1 MSLKYNIAILDDQK
15 EFFDEYKDTID
26 AYLKEQGFI
35 AVIDY
40 IQSESEF
47 YQYDLDKPDLFMI
60 DLKFGIED
68 KGQKFIE
75 KIRDT
80 HFTDILFYSSDHEA
94 IESYRKNADM
104 QGIFFAE
111 KDEQNDEVETLL
123 NRLLDKML
131 LKANAPRS
139 MRGIVMECVA
149 ELDDIIKQKIA
160 LLEVKITQPSQK
172 ENVRKKILKHYKDS
186 NDGRNKK
193 LSDFFATSFVGDKIA
208 AEEIYKSA
216 GMFAI
221 SDLIENIQVTDS
233 QKNLQCL
240 LIFYKELYGK
250 DDLYNQIKKYEELLS
265 KRNILAH
272 VTQEKRENGYAF
284 KHHTGS
290 SEYYE
295 LTVEEALSLRNII
308 IELEGCLSK
317 IS

>member
-15 EFFDEYKDTID
+15 VFFDEYKDTID
-26 AYLKEQGFI
+26 TYLKEKGFI
-35 AVIDY
+35 AAIDY

-75 KIRDT
+75 KIRDNY
-80 HFTDILFYSSDHEA
+80 FTDILFYSSDHEA
-94 IESYRKNADM
+94 IERYRKNADM

-111 KDEQNDEVETLL
+111 KDEQNDEIEALL
-123 NRLLDKML
+123 IRLLDKML
-131 LKANAPRS
+131 LKANTPRS

-149 ELDDIIKQKIA
+149 ELDDIIKQKII
-160 LLEVKITQPSQK
+160 LLELKITQPSQK
-172 ENVRKKILKHYKDS
+172 ENVRKNILKLYKDS

-193 LSDFFATSFVGDKIA
+193 LSDFFATSFVGNKIA
-208 AEEIYKSA
+208 AEEIYKTA
-216 GMFAI
+216 GIFAI
-221 SDLIENIQVTDS
+221 SDLIDNIQVADS

-284 KHHTGS
+284 KHHTDT

-295 LTVEEALSLRNII
+295 LTGEEALSLRNII
-308 IELEGCLSK
+308 IELEACLLK

>member
-15 EFFDEYKDTID
+15 EFFEEYKDTID
-26 AYLKEQGFI
+26 THLKEHGFI

-47 YQYDLDKPDLFMI
+47 DQYDLDKPDLFMI

-75 KIRDT
+75 KIRDNY
-80 HFTDILFYSSDHEA
+80 FTDILFYSSDHEA
-94 IESYRKNADM
+94 IESYRKNAEM

-111 KDEQNDEVETLL
+111 KDEQNDEVEILL
-123 NRLLDKML
+123 IRLLDKML

-149 ELDDIIKQKIA
+149 ELDDIIKQKISA
-160 LLEVKITQPSQK
+160 LESKIPVSQK

-193 LSDFFATSFVGDKIA
+193 LFDFFATPFVGD
-208 AEEIYKSA
+208 
-216 GMFAI
+216 
-221 SDLIENIQVTDS
+221 LIDNIQVTDS

-240 LIFYKELYGK
+240 LILYKELYRK
-250 DDLYNQIKKYEELLS
+250 DELYSQIKKYEELLS

-284 KHHTGS
+284 KHHTDI

-295 LTVEEALSLRNII
+295 LTLEEALSLRKII
-308 IELEGCLSK
+308 IKLEDHLKK
-317 IS
+317 IA

>member
-47 YQYDLDKPDLFMI
+47 NQYDLDKPDLFMV

-75 KIRDT
+75 KIRDNY
-80 HFTDILFYSSDHEA
+80 FTDILFYSSDHEA
-94 IESYRKNADM
+94 IENYRKNADM

-123 NRLLDKML
+123 IRLLDKML
-131 LKANAPRS
+131 IKANAPRS

-149 ELDDIIKQKIA
+149 ELDDTIKQKIA
-160 LLEVKITQPSQK
+160 LLELKITQPSQK

-193 LSDFFATSFVGDKIA
+193 LSDFFAAHFVGDKVTV
-208 AEEIYKSA
+208 EDIYKEARVFS
-216 GMFAI
+216 I
-221 SDLIENIQVTDS
+221 SELIENIQVTDS

-250 DDLYNQIKKYEELLS
+250 DALYNQIKKYEELLS

-272 VTQEKRENGYAF
+272 ATQEKRENGYAF
-284 KHHTGS
+284 KHHTDNA
-290 SEYYE
+290 EYYE
-295 LTVEEALSLRNII
+295 LTLEEALSLRKII
-308 IELEGCLSK
+308 IELEGYL
-317 IS
+317 IRIA

>member
-1 MSLKYNIAILDDQK
+1 MKYNIAILDDQK
-15 EFFDEYKDTID
+15 EFFEEYKDTID
-26 AYLKEQGFI
+26 THLKEHGFI

-47 YQYDLDKPDLFMI
+47 DQYDLDKPDLFMI

-75 KIRDT
+75 KIRDNY
-80 HFTDILFYSSDHEA
+80 FTDILFYSSDHEA
-94 IESYRKNADM
+94 IESYRKNAEM

-111 KDEQNDEVETLL
+111 KDEQNDEVEILL
-123 NRLLDKML
+123 IRLLDKML

-149 ELDDIIKQKIA
+149 ELDDIIKQKISA
-160 LLEVKITQPSQK
+160 LESKIPVSQK

-193 LSDFFATSFVGDKIA
+193 LFDFFATPFVGDKVD
-208 AEEIYKSA
+208 AEEIYKNAKS
-216 GMFAI
+216 F
-221 SDLIENIQVTDS
+221 SVTDLIDNIQVTDS

-240 LIFYKELYGK
+240 LILYKELYRK
-250 DDLYNQIKKYEELLS
+250 DELYSQIKKYEELLS

-284 KHHTGS
+284 KHHTDI

-295 LTVEEALSLRNII
+295 LTLEEALSLRKII
-308 IELEGCLSK
+308 IKLEDHLKK
-317 IS
+317 IA

>member
-15 EFFDEYKDTID
+15 EFFDEYKDMID
-26 AYLKEQGFI
+26 AYLKEHGFT

-47 YQYDLDKPDLFMI
+47 NQYELDKPDLFMI

-75 KIRDT
+75 KIRDNY
-80 HFTDILFYSSDHEA
+80 FTDILFYSSDHEA
-94 IESYRKNADM
+94 IERYRKNADM

-111 KDEQNDEVETLL
+111 KDEQNDEVENLL
-123 NRLLDKML
+123 IRLLDKML
-131 LKANAPRS
+131 MKANAPRS

-149 ELDDIIKQKIA
+149 ELDDTIKQKII
-160 LLEVKITQPSQK
+160 LLELKITQTEQK
-172 ENVRKKILKHYKDS
+172 EKIRKKILKHYKDS

-193 LSDFFATSFVGDKIA
+193 LFDFFATSFVGNKIST
-208 AEEIYKSA
+208 EEIYEKARLFSV
-216 GMFAI
+216 

-240 LIFYKELYGK
+240 LILYKELNGENN
-250 DDLYNQIKKYEELLS
+250 LYNQIKKYEELLS

-284 KHHTGS
+284 KHHTDT

-295 LTVEEALSLRNII
+295 LTLEEALSLRKLI
-308 IELEGCLSK
+308 IELESCLLK
-317 IS
+317 IK

>member
-15 EFFDEYKDTID
+15 EFFDEYKDMID
-26 AYLKEQGFI
+26 EHLQEQGFI
-35 AVIDY
+35 ADIDY

-47 YQYDLDKPDLFMI
+47 NQYDLDKPDLFMI

-75 KIRDT
+75 KIRDNY
-80 HFTDILFYSSDHEA
+80 FTDILFYSSDHEA

-111 KDEQNDEVETLL
+111 KDEQNDEVEHLL
-123 NRLLDKML
+123 IRLLDKML

-149 ELDDIIKQKIA
+149 ELDDMIKQKIA
-160 LLEVKITQPSQK
+160 TLESKILDSQK
-172 ENVRKKILKHYKDS
+172 ENVRRKILKHYKDS
-186 NDGRNKK
+186 NDGRNKN
-193 LSDFFATSFVGDKIA
+193 LFDFFATPFVGDKVDA
-208 AEEIYKSA
+208 KEIYKNAKS
-216 GMFAI
+216 FSI
-221 SDLIENIQVTDS
+221 TDLIDNIQVTDS

-240 LIFYKELYGK
+240 LILYKELYGK
-250 DDLYNQIKKYEELLS
+250 DELYAQTKKYEELLS

-272 VTQEKRENGYAF
+272 VTQEKHENGYAF
-284 KHHTGS
+284 KHHTDT

-295 LTVEEALSLRNII
+295 LTLEEALSLRKII
-308 IELEGCLSK
+308 IELEGSLRK
-317 IS
+317 IT

>member
-15 EFFDEYKDTID
+15 EFFDEYKDMID
-26 AYLKEQGFI
+26 EHLQEQGFL

-47 YQYDLDKPDLFMI
+47 NQYDLDKPDLFMI
-60 DLKFGIED
+60 DLKFGSED

-75 KIRDT
+75 KIRNNY
-80 HFTDILFYSSDHEA
+80 FTDILFYSSDHEA
-94 IESYRKNADM
+94 IENYRKNADM

-123 NRLLDKML
+123 IRLLDKML

-149 ELDDIIKQKIA
+149 ELDDTIKQKIA
-160 LLEVKITQPSQK
+160 LLELKITQPAQK
-172 ENVRKKILKHYKDS
+172 ENIRKKILKRYKDS

-193 LSDFFATSFVGDKIA
+193 LADFFATPFVGNKVA
-208 AEEIYKSA
+208 AEEIYTKARS
-216 GMFAI
+216 FYI
-221 SDLIENIQVTDS
+221 SDLIDNIHVTDS

-250 DDLYNQIKKYEELLS
+250 DDLYTKIRKYEDLLT

-284 KHHTGS
+284 KHHTDT

-295 LTVEEALSLRNII
+295 LTIEEALLLRKLV
-308 IELEGCLSK
+308 IELESCLLG
-317 IS
+317 I

>member
-15 EFFDEYKDTID
+15 QFFDEYKDTID
-26 AYLKEQGFI
+26 EYLKKQGFI

-40 IQSESEF
+40 IQSEGEF
-47 YQYDLDKPDLFMI
+47 DQYDLDIPDLFMI
-60 DLKFGIED
+60 DLKFGIEN

-75 KIRDT
+75 KIRGNY
-80 HFTDILFYSSDHEA
+80 FTDILFYSSDHEA
-94 IESYRKNADM
+94 IEGYRKNADM

-123 NRLLDKML
+123 IRLLDKML

-149 ELDDIIKQKIA
+149 ELDDTIKQKIA
-160 LLEVKITQPSQK
+160 LLELRVTQPDQK
-172 ENVRKKILKHYKDS
+172 ENTRKKILKHYKDS

-193 LSDFFATSFVGDKIA
+193 ISDFFATPFVGNKVDT
-208 AEEIYKSA
+208 EEIYTKARIFS
-216 GMFAI
+216 I
-221 SDLIENIQVTDS
+221 SDLIDDIQVTDS
-233 QKNLQCL
+233 QKNLHCL
-240 LIFYKELYGK
+240 LILYRELYGK
-250 DDLYNQIKKYEELLS
+250 DELYNQIKKYETLLS

-284 KHHTGS
+284 KHHTDT

-295 LTVEEALSLRNII
+295 LTLEEALALRKII
-308 IELEGCLSK
+308 VDLENYLSK
-317 IS
+317 II

>member
-15 EFFDEYKDTID
+15 EFFDEYKDMID
-26 AYLKEQGFI
+26 EHLQKQGFL

-47 YQYDLDKPDLFMI
+47 NQYDLDKPDLFMI
-60 DLKFGIED
+60 DLKFGSED

-75 KIRDT
+75 KIRDNY
-80 HFTDILFYSSDHEA
+80 FTDILFYSSDHEA
-94 IESYRKNADM
+94 IESYRKNAEM

-111 KDEQNDEVETLL
+111 KDEQNDEVEILL
-123 NRLLDKML
+123 IRLLDKML

-149 ELDDIIKQKIA
+149 ELDDIIKQKISA
-160 LLEVKITQPSQK
+160 LESKIPVSQK

-193 LSDFFATSFVGDKIA
+193 LFDFFATPFVGDKVD
-208 AEEIYKSA
+208 AEEIYKNAKS
-216 GMFAI
+216 F
-221 SDLIENIQVTDS
+221 SVTDLIDNIQVTDS

-240 LIFYKELYGK
+240 LILYKELYRK
-250 DDLYNQIKKYEELLS
+250 DELYSQIKKYEELLS

-284 KHHTGS
+284 KHHTDI

-295 LTVEEALSLRNII
+295 LTLEEALSLRKII
-308 IELEGCLSK
+308 IKLEDHLKK
-317 IS
+317 IA

>member
-26 AYLKEQGFI
+26 EYLKERGFI
-35 AVIDY
+35 AAIDY

-47 YQYDLDKPDLFMI
+47 IQYDLDKPDLFMI

-75 KIRDT
+75 KIRDKY
-80 HFTDILFYSSDHEA
+80 FTDILFYSSDHEA
-94 IESYRKNADM
+94 IENYRKNADM

-123 NRLLDKML
+123 IRLLDKML
-131 LKANAPRS
+131 IKANAPRS

-149 ELDDIIKQKIA
+149 ELDDIIKQKIT
-160 LLEVKITQPSQK
+160 LLESKITQSSQK
-172 ENVRKKILKHYKDS
+172 ENVRKNILRLYKDS

-193 LSDFFATSFVGDKIA
+193 LSDFFATSFVRDKIA
-208 AEEIYKSA
+208 TEEIFKTA
-216 GMFAI
+216 GIFAI
-221 SDLIENIQVTDS
+221 SDLIDNIQVTDS

-240 LIFYKELYGK
+240 LILYKELNGK
-250 DDLYNQIKKYEELLS
+250 NRFYNQIKKYEELLS

-284 KHHTGS
+284 KHHTNA

-308 IELEGCLSK
+308 IELEACLSK